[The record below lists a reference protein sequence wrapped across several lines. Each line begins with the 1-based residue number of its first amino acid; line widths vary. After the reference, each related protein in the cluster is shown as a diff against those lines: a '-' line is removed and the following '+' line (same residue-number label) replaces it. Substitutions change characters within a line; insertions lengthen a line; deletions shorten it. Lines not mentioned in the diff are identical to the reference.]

1 MLYDS
6 TKDYLELKY
15 EGRSHE
21 RGWMAEKDHL
31 LQELDHCKEQLNV
44 SKDDVLVI
52 SDHVVEQHQTQN
64 MEIEVQFT
72 AKSALKGLG
81 TFCTTKTQC
90 PQMNMYIKLTQFEDN
105 EGRKLPLQ

>member
-21 RGWMAEKDHL
+21 RVWMAEKDRL
-31 LQELDHCKEQLNV
+31 LQELDCCKEQLNV

-52 SDHVVEQHQTQN
+52 SDHVLEQRQTQN
-64 MEIEVQFT
+64 MEVEVTDQSANWKTKLLIDQSDLLLVQF
-72 AKSALKGLG
+72 A
-81 TFCTTKTQC
+81 
-90 PQMNMYIKLTQFEDN
+90 
-105 EGRKLPLQ
+105 